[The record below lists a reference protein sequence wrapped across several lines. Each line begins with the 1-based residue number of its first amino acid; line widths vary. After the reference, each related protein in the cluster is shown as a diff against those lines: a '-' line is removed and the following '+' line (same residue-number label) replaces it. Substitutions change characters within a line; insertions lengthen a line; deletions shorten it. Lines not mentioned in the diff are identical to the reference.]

1 LTLRRGGLKLPSRE
15 IEDPPLHPRDVVAS
29 VPFFIDVL
37 DFGQLDALGAALA
50 PPRLFP
56 RGTVMMRQGDIGHS
70 MFIIADGKVHVAVH
84 SPSGDQH
91 VATLASG
98 DIVGEMSLLTGARRS
113 ATVTAA
119 RKVAAVEIPKPA
131 IEGLIVET
139 PGLIARFA
147 EMMEQRHAELSRIH
161 DDAGRWNNIGLSRDE
176 LVARMTAF
184 FAG

>member
-1 LTLRRGGLKLPSRE
+1 
-15 IEDPPLHPRDVVAS
+15 LHPRDVVAS
-29 VPFFIDVL
+29 VPFFVDVL
-37 DFGQLDALGAALA
+37 DFGQLDALGAALG

-56 RGTVMMRQGDIGHS
+56 RGTVMMRQGEIGHS
-70 MFIIADGKVHVAVH
+70 MFLIAEGKVHVAVH
-84 SPSGDQH
+84 SPAGDQH
-91 VATLASG
+91 VATLGSG

-119 RKVAAVEIPKPA
+119 RKVAAVEIPKSA
-131 IEGLIVET
+131 IEGLIVER
-139 PGLIARFA
+139 PGLIGRFA

-161 DDAGRWNNIGLSRDE
+161 DDAGRWNNIGLSRSE

>member
-1 LTLRRGGLKLPSRE
+1 M
-15 IEDPPLHPRDVVAS
+15 HPRDVVAS
-29 VPFFIDVL
+29 VPFFVDVL

-70 MFIIADGKVHVAVH
+70 MFLIADGKVNVAVH

-91 VATLASG
+91 VATLGSG

-119 RKVAAVEIPKPA
+119 RKVAAVEIPKSA
-131 IEGLIVET
+131 IESLIAES
-139 PGLIARFA
+139 PGLIGRFA
-147 EMMEQRHAELSRIH
+147 EMMEQRHAELDRIH
-161 DDAGRWNNIGLSRDE
+161 EDAGRWNNTGLSRSE

-184 FAG
+184 FTG